1 MSIGVIWCDFG
12 GVLTPPI
19 REAMASIAA
28 ASGVPWAAL
37 SAAAS
42 AVAEEQG
49 MTGFQPLE
57 LGVMTQRDWGA
68 SLSRRLAPDHVSRVD
83 LGEWGDHWYR
93 GRVVNAALLDELER
107 LACDGVRVGMLTN
120 SVREWEPHRER
131 MLIGRSPFEAVVRS
145 HELGIA
151 KPDSRIFTH
160 CERNLVSAGG
170 TTLLIDDSPANCSAA
185 EKHGW
190 NALLHVDTVT
200 TISRLRTLHAQK
212 SVR

>member
-19 REAMASIAA
+19 QEAMASIAA

-49 MTGFQPLE
+49 MTGLQPLE
-57 LGVMTQRDWGA
+57 LGAMTQREWGER
-68 SLSRRLAPDHVSRVD
+68 LSRRLAPDHVSRVD

-93 GRVVNAALLDELER
+93 GRAVNNELLDELER
-107 LACDGVRVGMLTN
+107 LAAEGVRVGMLTN
-120 SVREWEPHRER
+120 SVREWEPHREL
-131 MLIGRSPFEAVVRS
+131 MLAGRNPFEAIVRS

-151 KPDSRIFTH
+151 KPDPRIFLH
-160 CERNLVSAGG
+160 CEEALVSTGG
-170 TTLLIDDSPANCSAA
+170 STVLIDDSAANCAAA
-185 EKHGW
+185 ERRGW
-190 NALLHVDTVT
+190 SAILHTDTAK
-200 TISRLRTLHAQK
+200 TISRLRAFPAL
-212 SVR
+212 